1 MKFAVYTKDNCPYCT
16 RIKYILE
23 TLKLDF
29 NVYNLDTDFD
39 REEFYAKFGNGST
52 FPQVLHDGKSIGG
65 CVDTINYLKKNN
77 IL

>member
-1 MKFAVYTKDNCPYCT
+1 MKFVVYTKDNCPYCT

-23 TLKLDF
+23 TLNLDF
-29 NVYNLDTDFD
+29 DVYNLDTDFN
-39 REEFYAKFGNGST
+39 REDFYSKFGNGST
-52 FPQVLHDGKSIGG
+52 FPQVLCDGKSIGG